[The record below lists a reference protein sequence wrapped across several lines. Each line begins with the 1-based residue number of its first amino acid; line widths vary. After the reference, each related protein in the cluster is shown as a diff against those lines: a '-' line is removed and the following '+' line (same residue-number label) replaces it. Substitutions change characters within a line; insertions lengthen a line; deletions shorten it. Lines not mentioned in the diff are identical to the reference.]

1 MLDLNEIIELSKDD
15 NHISEITTDKLI
27 QVKVILLTTPNNN
40 KELFNVLI
48 AMNLINA
55 ALKRK
60 EYKSSKS
67 DKDAI
72 VYYGML
78 KPRVS
83 RLFHNIIDNRHKFDI
98 DFYIDNTTK
107 DKCAYI
113 EIEGLQFSFH
123 NITIDETL
131 KAFIN
136 SPLNN
141 PKPWKGI
148 RLQKIAGELFDY
160 STKKEA

>member
-1 MLDLNEIIELSKDD
+1 MSKLNEIIELSKDD
-15 NHISEITTDKLI
+15 NHISEITTEKLV
-27 QVKVILLTTPNNN
+27 QAKAILLTTSNNN
-40 KELFNVLI
+40 KELLNVLV

-60 EYKSSKS
+60 EFKSKE
-67 DKDAI
+67 KDALI
-72 VYYGML
+72 HYGLL

-83 RLFHNIIDNRHKFDI
+83 RLFRNLLENRLKFDI
-98 DFYIDNTTK
+98 DFYINQQE
-107 DKCAYI
+107 KCAYI

-123 NITIDETL
+123 NITIDEPL

>member
-1 MLDLNEIIELSKDD
+1 MKSLSAIIELSSIDD
-15 NHISEITTDKLI
+15 HISEITTDKLI
-27 QVKVILLTTPNNN
+27 EAKAILLTTPNNN

-60 EYKSSKS
+60 EFKSRE
-67 DKDAI
+67 KDALI
-72 VYYGML
+72 HYGLL

-83 RLFHNIIDNRHKFDI
+83 RILHHLINKRQKFEI
-98 DFYIDNTTK
+98 DFYINQQEQ
-107 DKCAYI
+107 CAYI
-113 EIEGLQFSFH
+113 EVEGLQFSFH
-123 NITIDETL
+123 NITIDESL

-136 SPLNN
+136 SPLNK
-141 PKPWKGI
+141 PKPWKGL

-160 STKKEA
+160 MTKKEALN

>member
-1 MLDLNEIIELSKDD
+1 MLNTLIELSHNDD
-15 NHISEITTDKLI
+15 HISEITTEKLV
-27 QVKVILLTTPNNN
+27 QAKAILLITPINN
-40 KELFNVLI
+40 KELIKVLV

-60 EYKSSKS
+60 EFKSK
-67 DKDAI
+67 DKGALI
-72 VYYGML
+72 HYGLL

-83 RLFHNIIDNRHKFDI
+83 RLFHNLIDNRQKFEI
-98 DFYIDNTTK
+98 DFYINQQE
-107 DKCAYI
+107 KCAYI

-123 NITIDETL
+123 NITIDESL

-148 RLQKIAGELFDY
+148 RLQKIAGELFVHF
-160 STKKEA
+160 TKKEAY

>member
-1 MLDLNEIIELSKDD
+1 MQNLERIIQLSSIE
-15 NHISEITTDKLI
+15 NHISEITLD
-27 QVKVILLTTPNNN
+27 KVIQAKEIIGTEPTNNE
-40 KELFNVLI
+40 ELWNVLI

-60 EYKSSKS
+60 EFKSKEE
-67 DKDAI
+67 DAI
-72 VYYGML
+72 IHYGLL

-83 RLFHNIIDNRHKFDI
+83 RLFHNLINNRQKFNI
-98 DFYIDNTTK
+98 DFYINQQE
-107 DKCAYI
+107 KCAYI
-113 EIEGLQFSFH
+113 EIERLQFSFH
-123 NITIDETL
+123 NIKIDESL
-131 KAFIN
+131 KDFIN

-160 STKKEA
+160 STKKEALN

>member
-1 MLDLNEIIELSKDD
+1 MLNTLIELSHNDD
-15 NHISEITTDKLI
+15 HISEITTEKLV
-27 QVKVILLTTPNNN
+27 QAKAILLITPINN
-40 KELFNVLI
+40 KELIKVLV

-60 EYKSSKS
+60 EFKSKEKS
-67 DKDAI
+67 ALI
-72 VYYGML
+72 HYGLL

-83 RLFHNIIDNRHKFDI
+83 RLFHNLIDNRQKFEI
-98 DFYIDNTTK
+98 DFYINQQE
-107 DKCAYI
+107 KCAYI

-123 NITIDETL
+123 NITIDESL

-148 RLQKIAGELFDY
+148 RLQKIAGELFVHF
-160 STKKEA
+160 TKKEAY

>member
-1 MLDLNEIIELSKDD
+1 MLGLNEIIELSYNDD
-15 NHISEITTDKLI
+15 HISEITSDKLI
-27 QVKVILLTTPNNN
+27 QAKTILVITPNNN
-40 KELFNVLI
+40 KELFKVLI

-60 EYKSSKS
+60 EFKSKE
-67 DKDAI
+67 KDALI
-72 VYYGML
+72 HYGLL

-83 RLFHNIIDNRHKFDI
+83 RLFHHIIENRQKFEI
-98 DFYIDNTTK
+98 DFYINQQE
-107 DKCAYI
+107 KCAYI

-123 NITIDETL
+123 NITINESL
-131 KAFIN
+131 REFIN

-141 PKPWKGI
+141 PKPWKGV

-160 STKKEA
+160 NRKKEALN

>member
-1 MLDLNEIIELSKDD
+1 MFEIGEIISLAEKEDHVTL
-15 NHISEITTDKLI
+15 ITKETLI
-27 QVKVILLTTPNNN
+27 RAKATLGITPNDNQ
-40 KELFNVLI
+40 ELFKVLVS
-48 AMNLINA
+48 MNLINA

-60 EYKSSKS
+60 EFTSKE
-67 DKDAI
+67 KDALI
-72 VYYGML
+72 HYGLL

-83 RLFHNIIDNRHKFDI
+83 RLFHNLIDNRQKFEI
-98 DFYIDNTTK
+98 DFYINQHEN
-107 DKCAYI
+107 CAYV
-113 EIEGLQFSFH
+113 EINGLQFSFH
-123 NITIDETL
+123 NITIDEPL

-160 STKKEA
+160 STKKEALI